1 MRKMT
6 IAIAMTLGMT
16 GCSAVKS
23 GMSALGGGKP
33 HEVTV
38 VNNIEAPQPQVVVL
52 QAPAPVVAEVVPVVV
67 ADPAPTP
74 LEKLPRPKKSK
85 LAAWK
90 AIGSGAVAGALVGT
104 AVGYALDGKDGA
116 ATGAALGAGAG
127 AIGGAAA
134 HSTR

>member
-6 IAIAMTLGMT
+6 IAVAMMLGMT

-52 QAPAPVVAEVVPVVV
+52 QTPAPVVAEAVPVVV
-67 ADPAPTP
+67 EDPAPTP
-74 LEKLPRPKKSK
+74 HPKKSK
-85 LAAWK
+85 RSAWK